1 MTHKNEINER
11 IKFASAG
18 AVSPLPDLIEIQK
31 NSYDWFIN
39 EGLADLFEEIS
50 PITDFIGRDLELY
63 LEDYYLD
70 EPKFDEVESR
80 SKNITYEAS
89 LRVQARLVNKKT
101 NQTLTQEV
109 FLGDFPL
116 MTKNGTFIVNGI
128 ERVVVSQLIRSAGVI
143 FTSESKSTIEILVA
157 LAKKLGIGIRKI
169 SLEELE
175 DIGLAEA
182 MKEGRTNRFVETE
195 KYLSKL
201 KNK

>member
-1 MTHKNEINER
+1 ME
-11 IKFASAG
+11 
-18 AVSPLPDLIEIQK
+18 
-31 NSYDWFIN
+31 
-39 EGLADLFEEIS
+39 
-50 PITDFIGRDLELY
+50 
-63 LEDYYLD
+63 
-70 EPKFDEVESR
+70 
-80 SKNITYEAS
+80 
-89 LRVQARLVNKKT
+89 
-101 NQTLTQEV
+101 
-109 FLGDFPL
+109 
-116 MTKNGTFIVNGI
+116 
-128 ERVVVSQLIRSAGVI
+128 GVI